1 MGLNHR
7 VFVEIHETISMKCR
21 TPGMQEHVYTE
32 SRYLGPCRQP
42 ASQPASV
49 SVSVVILCHKFPTA
63 DLKTNSGSNS
73 FIRLGLIYLLSCK
86 QPFKNTQFPLKVS
99 LTSNINKLF
108 VDRLFIFLY
117 IFSFCVCAR
126 ARVHATCPCWYP

>member
-1 MGLNHR
+1 MGLNDR
-7 VFVEIHETISMKCR
+7 VFAEIHETISMKCR
-21 TPGMQEHVYTE
+21 TPDMQEHVYTE

-63 DLKTNSGSNS
+63 DLKINSSSNS

-99 LTSNINKLF
+99 LISNINKLF
-108 VDRLFIFLY
+108 VGRLFIFLY
-117 IFSFCVCAR
+117 IFSFCVC
-126 ARVHATCPCWYP
+126 VHMCATCPCWYP